1 MEGCF
6 LKEWVQ
12 VSLSFTGLLFH
23 LSFQLSQ
30 LTSQASEQLYGKTV
44 MQNTFLTR
52 HYLSWKKHHSIV
64 SQVTNL
70 VLMKI
75 TRDLHRA

>member
-12 VSLSFTGLLFH
+12 VSLSFSGLQFH

-30 LTSQASEQLYGKTV
+30 LTIQASEQLYGKTV

-52 HYLSWKKHHSIV
+52 HYLSWKKTSFYSV
-64 SQVTNL
+64 SSRQSGFDEDHKRST
-70 VLMKI
+70 
-75 TRDLHRA
+75 

>member
-44 MQNTFLTR
+44 MQNMFLTR

-70 VLMKI
+70 VLMK
-75 TRDLHRA
+75 